1 MIPPN
6 ENSNGNAA
14 RERDAKGESRVTTKT
29 RVLLVEDDAQL
40 GTLLEEELT
49 QEGYQCNWLRTADE
63 VMSVVHGFKPSV
75 ILLDLMLPDGSG
87 YDLLAS
93 IRSVSNA
100 PVIVISARILGED
113 KVRALDLGADDYVTK
128 PFWITELS
136 ARIRAVLRRNSQV
149 PMQSNRLNVETISI
163 NFSSREVL
171 RDGDYLALTPTEF
184 GLLEFFVRRP
194 KQAFSRDEIIDAV
207 FTNPASAS
215 EALQTHISRL
225 RKKLG
230 PTGKR
235 IKTVWGMG
243 YRFDPPEIAS

>member
-1 MIPPN
+1 MN
-6 ENSNGNAA
+6 
-14 RERDAKGESRVTTKT
+14 T
-29 RVLLVEDDAQL
+29 RVLVVEDDTQL
-40 GTLLEEELT
+40 GTLLRDELT
-49 QEGYQCNWLRTADE
+49 NEGYDCRWSRRASE
-63 VMSVVHGFKPSV
+63 VLPKIEDFDPSV

-87 YDLLAS
+87 YDVLSS
-93 IRSVSNA
+93 IRSVSNT

-136 ARIRAVLRRNSQV
+136 ARMRAVLRRNSNG
-149 PMQSNRLNVETISI
+149 PLLTNRLNVETISI
-163 NFSSREVL
+163 NFASREVL
-171 RDGDYLALTPTEF
+171 RDGDQLALTPTEF
-184 GLLEFFVRRP
+184 GLLEFFVKRP

-243 YRFDPPEIAS
+243 YRFDPPEAA